1 MFFKKVFLKIFRHS
15 QKNTCVGVSFSGLNV
30 RNLIKKR
37 LQHRCFPMNI
47 AKFLKTALFYRT
59 HPVATSGSKNG
70 TFWHVVSTGHF
81 YVSFVWA
88 MAVSDFPPL
97 EIHKNFS
104 LPLSTITFTINSH
117 ADNHFYKY
125 IYLFQIL
132 YSIIQFTVL
141 NVKTLIIPP
150 SIGSGH
156 PDKYSYEIGRT
167 FSNPLTVY
175 FYLP

>member
-59 HPVATSGSKNG
+59 HPVATSGSKND
-70 TFWHVVSTGHF
+70 TSWHVVSAGYF
-81 YVSFVWA
+81 YVSFLWA
-88 MAVSDFPPL
+88 MAASDFPPL
-97 EIHKNFS
+97 EIHKNLS